1 MKILLIRLSSIGDIV
16 LTSPVVR
23 AVKTQLKSVELHA
36 ITRKSY
42 QSIYELNPHIDKVF
56 GVEKS
61 PHEILELLKAEK
73 YDLILD
79 LHKNFR
85 SYKLRLALGVKS
97 YSFPKLNRKKYLLVR
112 FKIDHMPRLHIVDR
126 YFEAVK
132 PLGVVN
138 DNLGLDFFVSP
149 HEIEQMPELPDF
161 CSQGYFG
168 VVIGGNHNTKIL
180 PVTKLIEVIK
190 QLPKPAVLLG
200 GKEDQLRGNEVVS
213 VLGSKVWNACGKL
226 SLSQSAQ
233 IIKDSVA
240 VLTNDT
246 GLMHIAAAFNKP
258 VVSVWGNTVPQFG
271 MYPYIP
277 QFPERVS
284 IIENKDLSCRPCS
297 KIGFDR
303 CPKKHF
309 KCMLDLDEKKIAESL
324 MSLSQLPQKGC

>member
-23 AVKTQLKSVELHA
+23 AIKTQLTSVELHA

-61 PHEILELLKAEK
+61 PHEILDLLKAEK
-73 YDLILD
+73 YDLIMD

-97 YSFPKLNRKKYLLVR
+97 YAFPKLNWEKYLLVR
-112 FKIDHMPRLHIVDR
+112 FKIDHMPDLHIVDR

-132 PLGVVN
+132 PLGIVN
-138 DNLGLDFFVSP
+138 DNLGLDFFIP
-149 HEIEQMPELPDF
+149 PQEHELMPDLPDF
-161 CSQGYFG
+161 CAHGYYA

-180 PVTKLIEVIK
+180 PVSKLIEVIK
-190 QLPKPAVLLG
+190 HLPKPAVLLG
-200 GKEDQLRGNEVVS
+200 GKEDHLSGEEVVTA
-213 VLGSKVWNACGKL
+213 LGTNVWNACGKL

-246 GLMHIAAAFNKP
+246 GLMHIAAAFKKP

-324 MSLSQLPQKGC
+324 ITLSQLPQKDC